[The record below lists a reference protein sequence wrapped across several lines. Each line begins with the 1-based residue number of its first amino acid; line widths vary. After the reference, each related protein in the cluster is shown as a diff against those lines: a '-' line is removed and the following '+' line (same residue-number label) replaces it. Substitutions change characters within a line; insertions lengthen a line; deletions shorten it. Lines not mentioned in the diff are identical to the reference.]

1 MARIPSE
8 RNFLRN
14 NALAASGLTIR
25 MLADGIA
32 STYRT
37 LDAVDKTLLDMGNTR
52 LSTMVELAN
61 LSSMLGN
68 LLASG
73 IANASNAVF
82 RRNGPH
88 KYPDLLANR
97 LDAADVEI
105 KIALEDNK
113 PKGHLAKPG
122 FYLTCRYVLGDTSG
136 NFVRGVG
143 SRGAV
148 VWIWELRAGL
158 LGMEHF
164 NLSNTAGDSGKTAV
178 VNAQGME
185 RLQVVYCDLSLFPGS
200 RSGRIFREYEALFRR

>member
-1 MARIPSE
+1 MARTPSE
-8 RNFLRN
+8 GKFLRN
-14 NALAASGLTIR
+14 DALAPSGLTLQ
-25 MLADGIA
+25 MLSIGVT
-32 STYRT
+32 STYKT

-73 IANASNAVF
+73 IANASNRVF

-97 LDAADVEI
+97 SDAADVEI
-105 KIALEDNK
+105 KMALEDNK

-122 FYLTCRYVLGDTSG
+122 FYLTCRYVLADTSG
-136 NFVRGVG
+136 NFVRGVPN
-143 SRGAV
+143 RGAV
-148 VWIWELRAGL
+148 VWIWELRSGL

-164 NLSNTAGDSGKTAV
+164 NLSNTPGDSGKTAV
-178 VNAQGME
+178 VNALGMQQLE
-185 RLQVVYCDLSLFPGS
+185 VVYCDLDFFPGS
-200 RSGRIFREYEALFRR
+200 RAGRIFREYEALFAR

>member
-1 MARIPSE
+1 MARTPSE
-8 RNFLRN
+8 GNFLRN
-14 NALAASGLTIR
+14 DALAPSGLTIQ
-25 MLADGIA
+25 MLAEGVS
-32 STYRT
+32 STYKT

-61 LSSMLGN
+61 LSSMLGS

-73 IANASNAVF
+73 IANASNGVF

-105 KIALEDNK
+105 KMALEDNK

-122 FYLTCRYVLGDTSG
+122 SYLTCRYVLADTSG
-136 NFVRGVG
+136 NFVRGVPN
-143 SRGAV
+143 RGAV

-158 LGMEHF
+158 LAMEHF
-164 NLSNTAGDSGKTAV
+164 NLSNTPGDSGKTAV
-178 VNAQGME
+178 VNALGMQQ
-185 RLQVVYCDLSLFPGS
+185 LQVVYCDLAFFPGS
-200 RSGRIFREYEALFRR
+200 RVGRIFREYEALFGR

>member
-1 MARIPSE
+1 
-8 RNFLRN
+8 
-14 NALAASGLTIR
+14 
-25 MLADGIA
+25 MLAEGVS

-37 LDAVDKTLLDMGNTR
+37 LDAVDKTLLEMGNTR

-73 IANASNAVF
+73 IANASNGVF

-105 KIALEDNK
+105 KMALEDNK

-122 FYLTCRYVLGDTSG
+122 FYLTCRYVLADTSG
-136 NFVRGVG
+136 NFVRGVAT
-143 SRGAV
+143 RGAV

-164 NLSNTAGDSGKTAV
+164 NLSNTPGDSGKTAV
-178 VNAQGME
+178 VNALGMQQ
-185 RLQVVYCDLSLFPGS
+185 LQVVYCDLAFFPGS
-200 RSGRIFREYEALFRR
+200 RTGRIFHQYEALFGR